1 MSSFRGAATPGVIL
15 RLLMTETTSPTNP
28 DGGVRTHARD
38 TTVMRVAGSIG
49 ERRAEDA
56 VARTLG
62 MLGVSEFAS
71 LLERTSSE
79 RR

>member
-1 MSSFRGAATPGVIL
+1 MRGV
-15 RLLMTETTSPTNP
+15 
-28 DGGVRTHARD
+28 
-38 TTVMRVAGSIG
+38 GSIG

-56 VARTLG
+56 VANTLG

-71 LLERTSSE
+71 PLERTSSE

>member
-1 MSSFRGAATPGVIL
+1 MIPFLGAATPGVIL
-15 RLLMTETTSPTNP
+15 RLLMTETFSPTNP
-28 DGGVRTHARD
+28 DGSVRTHARG
-38 TTVMRVAGSIG
+38 TTVMRGAGSIG

-56 VARTLG
+56 VAHTLG

-71 LLERTSSE
+71 PLERTSSE